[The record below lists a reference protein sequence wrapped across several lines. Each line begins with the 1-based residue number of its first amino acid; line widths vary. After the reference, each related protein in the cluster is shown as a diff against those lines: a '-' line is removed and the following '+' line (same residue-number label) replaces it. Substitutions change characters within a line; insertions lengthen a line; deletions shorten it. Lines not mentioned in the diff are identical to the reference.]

1 MKLISREKAIA
12 KGLILYFTGIP
23 CNHGHIAQKML
34 NSLDRC
40 CECQKIQNA
49 KRHTKIYKI
58 TCKHCEKE
66 FIRKRGSN
74 TVYCSKTCKKL
85 LKNKDRR
92 KYEKEIN
99 KICKHCET
107 PFVDV
112 SYAKTKKFCSIKC
125 QQGHFRTLP
134 KEKAKFK
141 DWYYNKGGK
150 KICSDRR
157 KKWYATPHGKSVE
170 DAKRVRRR
178 ATKLNATPKWL
189 TKKDKEKIRKI
200 YAKCPKGYHVDHI
213 VPLKGKDVCG
223 LHVPSNLRII
233 TAHKNQSKGNRFDIR
248 LNH

>member
-1 MKLISREKAIA
+1 MKLISRKKAIA
-12 KGLILYFTGIP
+12 KGLIFYFTGIP
-23 CNHGHIAQKML
+23 CNHGHIAQRML

-40 CECQKIQNA
+40 CECQKIQNG
-49 KRHTKIYKI
+49 KRYTKVYKI
-58 TCKHCEKE
+58 ECKHCEKE
-66 FIRKRGSN
+66 FIRKRGTN
-74 TVYCSKTCKKL
+74 AQYCSFACKEL
-85 LKNKDRR
+85 LRNKNRR
-92 KYEKEIN
+92 KYKKEIN

-125 QQGHFRTLP
+125 QQVHFKTSP
-134 KEKAKFK
+134 KEKTKFK
-141 DWYYNKGGK
+141 NWYYNKGGK

-178 ATKLNATPKWL
+178 ATQLNATPKWL
-189 TKKDKEKIRKI
+189 TKNDKEKIRKI

-213 VPLKGKDVCG
+213 IPLRGKSVCG
-223 LHVPSNLRII
+223 LHVPNNLRII

>member
-1 MKLISREKAIA
+1 MKLISREKAIE

-23 CNHGHIAQKML
+23 CNHGHIAQRML

-40 CECQKIQNA
+40 CECQKIRNA
-49 KRHTKIYKI
+49 RRHTKIYKI
-58 TCKHCEKE
+58 ECKHCKKE

-74 TVYCSKTCKKL
+74 TVYCSKTCKEL
-85 LKNKDRR
+85 LRSKNRR
-92 KYEKEIN
+92 KYEKI
-99 KICKHCET
+99 IHGVCKRCET
-107 PFVDV
+107 PFVDTAY
-112 SYAKTKKFCSIKC
+112 SKKKKFCSSKC
-125 QQGHFRTLP
+125 RRAYFRELP

-141 DWYYNKGGK
+141 NWYYNKGGK

-178 ATKLNATPKWL
+178 ATQLNATPKWL
-189 TKKDKEKIRKI
+189 TKNDKEKIRKI

>member
-1 MKLISREKAIA
+1 M
-12 KGLILYFTGIP
+12 
-23 CNHGHIAQKML
+23 
-34 NSLDRC
+34 
-40 CECQKIQNA
+40 
-49 KRHTKIYKI
+49 
-58 TCKHCEKE
+58 
-66 FIRKRGSN
+66 
-74 TVYCSKTCKKL
+74 YCSKTCKKL

-125 QQGHFRTLP
+125 QQVHFKTSP
-134 KEKAKFK
+134 KEKTKFK
-141 DWYYNKGGK
+141 NWYYNKGGK

-178 ATKLNATPKWL
+178 ATQLNATPKWL
-189 TKKDKEKIRKI
+189 TKNDKEKIRKI

-213 VPLKGKDVCG
+213 IPLRGKSVCG
-223 LHVPSNLRII
+223 LHVPNNLRII